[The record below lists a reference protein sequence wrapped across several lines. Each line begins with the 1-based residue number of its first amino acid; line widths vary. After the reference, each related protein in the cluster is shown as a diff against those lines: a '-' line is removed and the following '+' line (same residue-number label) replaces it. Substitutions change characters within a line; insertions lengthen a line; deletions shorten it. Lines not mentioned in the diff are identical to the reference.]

1 VSRVSP
7 RVGLIPSS
15 IVSKAAV
22 AVVAFAVALA
32 SVAWLA
38 VRATDD
44 ATSGAVDVETEFAER
59 VSTDAAMQVA
69 HDNFRLAH
77 FRMRAAD
84 AREARALDRKLD
96 RSDAKLNAAIG
107 TALAPNDFKGRE
119 RGVVNEIRAAFPAYL
134 TARERIVSAPGG
146 PRAIDTE
153 ANRNRLRRA
162 FDRLQAAQEAFGAS
176 HFASAG
182 RDLQALRAGTR
193 WRTGALTLA
202 LVFGLLSLLG
212 LLLLVRRVAVHVREY
227 AAFAGQVAGGDLST
241 RLQAR
246 RRDELA
252 GLAHSL
258 NAMVEELATAAQQR
272 KEALA
277 GDRAYRAAQDAFSDA
292 MQVAATER
300 EAHGVLKLHI
310 ERWVPHSEVVVL
322 NRDSVTDR
330 LEATTP
336 LPDGSPLDA
345 VLEDAEP
352 RACLAV
358 RLARTHDSA
367 ADPAPL
373 LECELCGLTP
383 AESTCVPLSVSG
395 EVIGSVLVEHARM
408 LHADEHRR
416 IEDTVS
422 QAGPTLANLRNLAL
436 AEARA
441 ATDSLTGLPNRR
453 AVQEA
458 LKRMIAQA
466 GRTLAPMS
474 VLLLDLDH
482 FKQINDTYGH
492 DRGDA
497 VLTAVGEVLAS
508 ALRTSDFVGRNG
520 GEEFVALLPDTGVEG
535 AMEAAEKLRAAIGR
549 LTLPGIDRPVTASVG
564 AAVYPHTAADAESL
578 LRLADRAL
586 YAAKAGGRNRSA
598 MADTPVG
605 V

>member
-1 VSRVSP
+1 VSRVS
-7 RVGLIPSS
+7 RLSFVPSS

-22 AVVAFAVALA
+22 AVVAFALALTA
-32 SVAWLA
+32 VAWVA

-44 ATSGAVDVETEFAER
+44 ATEGAAAVEREFAER
-59 VSTDAAMQVA
+59 VNTDSAMRVA
-69 HDNFRLAH
+69 QDNFRIAH
-77 FRMRAAD
+77 ARMRAATPS
-84 AREARALDRKLD
+84 EARTVDRELD
-96 RSDAKLNAAIG
+96 RSDAKLNE
-107 TALAPNDFKGRE
+107 ALGVALSSNDFKGAE
-119 RGVVNEIRAAFPAYL
+119 LGVVNRIRAAFPAYL
-134 TARERIVSAPGG
+134 TVRERIVSAGG
-146 PRAIDTE
+146 PREADTE
-153 ANRNRLRRA
+153 ANRNRLREA
-162 FDRLQAAQEAFGAS
+162 FDRLQAAQEAFGGE
-176 HFASAG
+176 HFAAAG
-182 RDLQALRAGTR
+182 RDLQELRAGTR
-193 WRTGALTLA
+193 WRTSTLALA
-202 LVFGLLSLLG
+202 LVFGLLSLLAV
-212 LLLLVRRVAVHVREY
+212 LLLVRRVAVRVREY
-227 AAFAGQVAGGDLST
+227 AAFAGQVAGGDLSM
-241 RLQAR
+241 RLHASR
-246 RRDELA
+246 HDELA
-252 GLAHSL
+252 GLADSL
-258 NAMVEELATAAQQR
+258 NAMVEELAAAAHQR

-292 MQVAATER
+292 MQVAETER

-310 ERWVPHSEVVVL
+310 ERWVPDSDVVVL
-322 NRDSVTDR
+322 NRHSVTDE
-330 LEATTP
+330 LEASTP
-336 LPDGSPLDA
+336 LPADSPLA
-345 VLEDAEP
+345 EPLESAEP

-358 RLARTHDSA
+358 RLARAHDSA

-373 LECELCGLTP
+373 LECDLCGRTP
-383 AESTCVPLSVSG
+383 SESTCVPLTVSG
-395 EVIGSVLVEHARM
+395 EVIGSVLVDHART

-458 LKRMIAQA
+458 LKRMVAQA
-466 GRTLAPMS
+466 GRTLAPMA

-497 VLTAVGEVLAS
+497 VLSAVGEVLAS
-508 ALRTSDFVGRNG
+508 TLRTSDFVGRNG

-535 AMEAAEKLRAAIGR
+535 AMEAAEKLRTAIGR
-549 LTLPGIDRPVTASVG
+549 LTLPGIDRPISASVG

-586 YAAKAGGRNRSA
+586 YAAKASGRNRSE
-598 MADTPVG
+598 MADTPAG

>member
-1 VSRVSP
+1 VSRVS
-7 RVGLIPSS
+7 RLTFVPSS

-22 AVVAFAVALA
+22 AVVAFVLALSAVAW
-32 SVAWLA
+32 VA

-44 ATSGAVDVETEFAER
+44 ATEGAAAVEREFAER
-59 VSTDAAMQVA
+59 VNTDAAMRVA
-69 HDNFRLAH
+69 QDNFRIAH
-77 FRMRAAD
+77 ARMRAATPS
-84 AREARALDRKLD
+84 EARAVDRRLD
-96 RSDAKLNAAIG
+96 RSDAKLNEAIG
-107 TALAPNDFKGRE
+107 VALASNDFKGAELR
-119 RGVVNEIRAAFPAYL
+119 VVNRIRAAFPAYL
-134 TARERIVSAPGG
+134 TVRERIVSAGG
-146 PRAIDTE
+146 PREVDTE
-153 ANRNRLRRA
+153 ANRNRLREA
-162 FDRLQAAQEAFGAS
+162 FDRLQAAQEAFGAA

-182 RDLQALRAGTR
+182 RDLQELRAGTR
-193 WRTGALTLA
+193 WRTSTLTVALL
-202 LVFGLLSLLG
+202 FGLLSLLAV
-212 LLLLVRRVAVHVREY
+212 LLLVRRVAVRVREY
-227 AAFAGQVAGGDLST
+227 AGFAGQVAGGDLST
-241 RLQAR
+241 RLRAT

-252 GLAHSL
+252 GLANSL
-258 NAMVEELATAAQQR
+258 NAMVEELAAAAQQR

-292 MQVAATER
+292 MQVAETER

-310 ERWVPHSEVVVL
+310 ERWVPDSEVLVL
-322 NRDSVTDR
+322 NRHSVTDQ
-330 LEATTP
+330 LEASTP
-336 LPDGSPLDA
+336 LPADSPLA
-345 VLEDAEP
+345 EPLENAEP

-358 RLARTHDSA
+358 RLARSHDSA
-367 ADPAPL
+367 AEPAPL
-373 LECELCGLTP
+373 LDCELCGRTP
-383 AESTCVPLSVSG
+383 SESTCVPLTVSG
-395 EVIGSVLVEHARM
+395 EVIGSVLVDHARM

-453 AVQEA
+453 AVEEA

-466 GRTLAPMS
+466 GRTLAPMA

-497 VLTAVGEVLAS
+497 VLAAVGEVLAG

-535 AMEAAEKLRAAIGR
+535 AIEAAEKLRTAIGR
-549 LTLPGIDRPVTASVG
+549 LALPGIDRPITTSVG
-564 AAVYPHTAADAESL
+564 TAVYPHTAADGESL

-586 YAAKAGGRNRSA
+586 YAAKAGGRNRSE
-598 MADTPVG
+598 MADTPAG